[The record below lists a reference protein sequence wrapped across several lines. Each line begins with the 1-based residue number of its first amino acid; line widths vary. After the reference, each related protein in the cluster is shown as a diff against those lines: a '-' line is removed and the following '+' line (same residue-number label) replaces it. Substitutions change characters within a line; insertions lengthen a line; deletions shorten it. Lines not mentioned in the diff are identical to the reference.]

1 MSVRTGTAVRHPWS
15 RADNKPKDPAPG
27 HPRTRR
33 RRRLRVDHRT
43 AWPEPRR
50 ADRFPPEPP
59 SAPTFSRSPS
69 TTPRSLP
76 PAIRREAMHRWPV
89 KSPDAYPVVAR
100 RGPGGIPRPLVER
113 DVETV
118 AAWTLALSAFL
129 PRHAAIFKADTFI
142 PLCESYFDDTDRE
155 VRFML
160 TLIGEVRFML
170 TLIGQLFSG
179 RAG

>member
-1 MSVRTGTAVRHPWS
+1 MDRQRTTAPGVLDVGPEAPPRTTKSLRTAVS
-15 RADNKPKDPAPG
+15 G
-27 HPRTRR
+27 
-33 RRRLRVDHRT
+33 
-43 AWPEPRR
+43 
-50 ADRFPPEPP
+50 
-59 SAPTFSRSPS
+59 SP
-69 TTPRSLP
+69 
-76 PAIRREAMHRWPV
+76 
-89 KSPDAYPVVAR
+89 PDAYPVVAR
-100 RGPGGIPRPLVER
+100 RGPGGNTPAAGR

-160 TLIGEVRFML
+160 TLIG
-170 TLIGQLFSG
+170 QLFSG